1 MDNATIKKLLDKKDY
16 TGTTAAILKD
26 AQSVYAATVG
36 LDNRPQVR
44 PAWFAYERGGA
55 LYFLTLKSSRMYAEL
70 SKTPYVQFCVPGGEA
85 FETFRLSGKAVFT
98 EDEALTEL
106 AASSCPQVLQK
117 AGGDMKF
124 LIVFFL
130 TGASAMIETQEDAIS
145 FKLPDS
151 KEAPVGIKIKKK
163 TELRDRL
170 ARVFERRE
178 SDPPA
183 ADSADLKK
191 YDGAL
196 LVFAEAAKALWP
208 RMDVRPVE
216 RAAVFETY
224 DEREK
229 YTSLAS
235 SKIGNAVIDKPEDI
249 TYWLDFRKWSEGG
262 EFT

>member
-1 MDNATIKKLLDKKDY
+1 MNTDMDKVTLKNFLDKKNY
-16 TGTTAAILKD
+16 TGKAAEILEN
-26 AQSVYAATVG
+26 APFIYAATVG

-44 PAWFAYERGGA
+44 HASFAYERDGA

-70 SKTPYVQFCVPGGEA
+70 CIKPYVQFCVPGGEA
-85 FETFRLSGKAVFT
+85 FETFWLSGKAVFT

-130 TGASAMIETQEDAIS
+130 TGASAMIETQEDTIS

-183 ADSADLKK
+183 ADPEDLKT

-196 LVFAEAAKALWP
+196 FVFADAAKALWP
-208 RMDVRPVE
+208 RIDIRPVE
-216 RAAVFETY
+216 RSAVFETY

-249 TYWLDFRKWSEGG
+249 TYWLDFEKWKKS
-262 EFT
+262 